1 MLLETAKRIDT
12 PSNGQ
17 AEGHSWAT
25 ESWGEVYTCGNGG
38 GLSPEGTNMLG
49 CGTGTGG
56 GKEEEAASQVGVT
69 GAPNQGG
76 RGKRTPL
83 LPRKQWGLGG
93 KRGADQ
99 TGTLFPNR

>member
-1 MLLETAKRIDT
+1 MGKLRATAGPQKVGVKFT
-12 PSNGQ
+12 PAGT
-17 AEGHSWAT
+17 G
-25 ESWGEVYTCGNGG
+25 GGG

>member
-1 MLLETAKRIDT
+1 MGKLRATAGPQKVGVNFT
-12 PSNGQ
+12 P
-17 AEGHSWAT
+17 A
-25 ESWGEVYTCGNGG
+25 GNGG

-56 GKEEEAASQVGVT
+56 RKEEEAAGQVGAT

-99 TGTLFPNR
+99 AGTLFPNR